1 MKILPAALVALMLVA
16 SPAAA
21 FSVDI
26 NLPNLTFPDDVT
38 TSTKGCDPVQTT
50 VCAPTN

>member
-1 MKILPAALVALMLVA
+1 MKFIPAVLVAFLLA
-16 SPAAA
+16 TGPAAA

-38 TSTKGCDPVQTT
+38 TSTKGCDAAQTT
-50 VCAPTN
+50 VCAPKN